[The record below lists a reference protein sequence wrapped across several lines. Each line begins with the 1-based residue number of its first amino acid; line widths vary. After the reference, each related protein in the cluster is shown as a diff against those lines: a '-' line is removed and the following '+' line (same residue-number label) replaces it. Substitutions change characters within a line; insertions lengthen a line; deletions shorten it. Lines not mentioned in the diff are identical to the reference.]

1 MKEYE
6 HIVEDIKNKI
16 IDNEL
21 VAGDKLP
28 SIKAMTQ
35 IYGVSSI
42 TVRNS
47 LSILANEGYI
57 ETRERSGCFVK
68 ESENDLFWMYF
79 NEINNIKETILNTEI
94 LSISRIFDFKGLDE
108 SGEEADKTI
117 QTVKIRR
124 TFNSFLGAPVSY
136 DIKYLLHHSKGD
148 TKKMFYYDNLR
159 RIDYFL
165 EKEIDKTLEIRMI
178 RPTKEIVEILKISE
192 NEPVFYFKQ
201 EYFDKHGHL
210 IAMGQTYTIADSVQ
224 VTASSR
230 KSFDQS

>member
-6 HIVEDIKNKI
+6 NIVEDIKNKI
-16 IDNEL
+16 IGGEL

-47 LSILANEGYI
+47 LSILGNEGYI

-79 NEINNIKETILNTEI
+79 NEITNIKETILDTEI
-94 LSISRIFDFKGLDE
+94 LSISRIFDFNGLEDF
-108 SGEEADKTI
+108 GEEADKKI

-124 TFNSFLGAPVSY
+124 IFKSFLEAPVSY
-136 DIKYLLHHSKGD
+136 DIKYLLHHSRGD

-178 RPTKEIVEILKISE
+178 QPTREIVDILKIPE
-192 NEPVFYFKQ
+192 NAPVFYFKQ
-201 EYFDKHGHL
+201 KYYDKHGHL
-210 IAMGQTYTIADSVQ
+210 VAVGQTYTIADSIQ
-224 VTASSR
+224 VTATSR
-230 KSFDQS
+230 QNA